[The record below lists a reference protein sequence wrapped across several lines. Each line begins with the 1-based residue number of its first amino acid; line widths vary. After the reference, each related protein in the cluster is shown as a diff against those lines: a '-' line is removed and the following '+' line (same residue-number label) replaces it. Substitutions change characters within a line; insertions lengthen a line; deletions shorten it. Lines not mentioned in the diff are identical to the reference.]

1 MPKRSLESLKE
12 KARPVRAPLW
22 GLLRLDGEPYFA
34 RMTDAEPGMVVS
46 DGTYDYVVVGK
57 VPGKAIVDFDRVIH
71 ISEVKGVDENV
82 LVEMLNRSKWEPK
95 RSELLTLE
103 DGELGIISFVVDGEP
118 KDLEY
123 SLVYVAYGGPDEEPW
138 QIDVL
143 VRKDGETGKPL
154 FSFKSGEWYT
164 AYGVFRWSNQRGGRL
179 RFNVITA
186 VECREVGGE

>member
-12 KARPVRAPLW
+12 KAKPVRAPLW

-34 RMTDAEPGMVVS
+34 RLSVGTEPGLIVS

-57 VPGKAIVDFDRVIH
+57 VPGRAIVDYGRIVQV
-71 ISEVKGVDENV
+71 SEVRGVDKDK
-82 LVEMLNRSKWEPK
+82 LAEMLGRNAWEPR
-95 RSELLTLE
+95 RSELFQVE
-103 DGELGIISFVVDGEP
+103 DGELAVLIFVVDGEP

-123 SLVYVAYGGPDEEPW
+123 SLVWTAYGGPTEDPW
-138 QIDVL
+138 QLDVL
-143 VRKDGETGKPL
+143 VRKNDEEPA
-154 FSFKSGEWYT
+154 FSFEPGRWYA

-186 VECREVGGE
+186 VEVG